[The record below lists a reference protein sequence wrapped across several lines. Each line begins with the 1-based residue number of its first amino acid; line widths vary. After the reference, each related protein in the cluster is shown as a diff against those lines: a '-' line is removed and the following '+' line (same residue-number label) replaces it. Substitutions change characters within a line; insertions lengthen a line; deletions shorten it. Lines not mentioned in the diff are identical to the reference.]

1 MNTYFAPPER
11 TPPEELRQEIDTVSH
26 DPAMDGLLRLSGG
39 LLMIVDSHR
48 QIVALNK
55 SLLAELGVEA
65 EDELLGLRPGEAL
78 RCVHAREEPAGCGTT
93 PYCSTCGAA
102 VAIVTGLAEGNAS
115 TRKCFMAAKRNGKI
129 EELCFLVKATPVE
142 IRSERFVLVYLQ
154 DITAHE
160 RMAALE
166 RAFFHDINNTIMA
179 LNGAVELLAMAAP
192 DQVDTNLLDMAKR
205 SLARLTSEVNIQR
218 ALVREGPRAY
228 QIHMQKVE
236 AGAMLAELEEA
247 VRAHPAAT
255 GKKLEVS
262 GRGNQALFSTDVSLF
277 LRIMGNMLINA
288 FEASGPGDT
297 VRLALRETEDGLVF
311 EVHNP
316 AAIPP
321 EEQLRVFQRHFSTKA
336 GQGRGFGTYSMKLF
350 GEEILGGQVSFTS
363 SPEEGTTFSFRP

>member
-11 TPPEELRQEIDTVSH
+11 TPPEELKHRIEAVSH

-39 LLMIVDSHR
+39 LLMIVDSRR

-55 SLLAELGVEA
+55 SLLAELGVE
-65 EDELLGLRPGEAL
+65 EDEILGLRPGEAL
-78 RCVHAREEPAGCGTT
+78 RCVHAHEEPAGCGTT

-102 VAIVTGLAEGNAS
+102 VAIVTGLSDGVSA
-115 TRKCFMAAKRNGKI
+115 TRKCFLTARRNGRT
-129 EELCFLVKATPVE
+129 EDLCFVVKATPVE
-142 IRSERFVLVYLQ
+142 LGPKRFILVYLQ

-179 LNGAVELLAMAAP
+179 LNGAIELLAMAGP
-192 DQVDTNLLDMAKR
+192 DKVDENLLDMARR
-205 SLARLTSEVNIQR
+205 SITRLTSEVNIQR
-218 ALVREGPRAY
+218 ALVREGPGAY
-228 QIHMQKVE
+228 QLHWQKVK
-236 AGAMLAELEEA
+236 AGTMLAELEEA
-247 VRAHPAAT
+247 VRAHPAAQ

-262 GRGNQALFSTDVSLF
+262 GRGNPALFTTDVSLF
-277 LRIMGNMLINA
+277 MRIMCNMLINA
-288 FEASGPGDT
+288 FEASAPGET
-297 VRLALRETEDGLVF
+297 VRLAARGAEDDLLF

-321 EEQLRVFQRHFSTKA
+321 EEQLRVFQRHFSTKS

-350 GEEILGGQVSFTS
+350 GEEILGGRVSFTS
-363 SPEEGTTFSFRP
+363 SPKQGTTFSFRP